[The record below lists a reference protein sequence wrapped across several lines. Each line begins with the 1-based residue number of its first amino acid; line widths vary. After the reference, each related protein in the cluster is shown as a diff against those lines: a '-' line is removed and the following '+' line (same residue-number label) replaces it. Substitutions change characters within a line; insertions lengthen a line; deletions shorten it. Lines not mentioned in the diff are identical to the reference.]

1 MRIDIPSLGFGG
13 APLGNMFREVGDA
26 AARATLEAA
35 WDAGIR
41 LYDTSPH
48 YGAGLSERRFAEVLA
63 DKPRDD
69 FVLCSKVGRL
79 LEPADQPENAPPFVN
94 ELPFKRVLDYSAEG
108 ARRSIEASLERLKT
122 DRLDLVWIH
131 DLSEDQHGPAWRDY
145 FAQAMQG
152 AAKALTQMREEGLIL
167 GWGLGVNLV
176 EPCRLALEQSDPDA
190 FLLAGRY
197 SLLDHREALD
207 TLFPECERR
216 GVGIVVGGP
225 FNSGLL
231 AGGKHYNYAE
241 AEPAL
246 RRKVELIE
254 GVCQDHGVDIRAAA
268 LQFCLA
274 HPTVAATIPGS
285 STPERARQNAELLR
299 APIPAAFWR
308 NLREIGVLPE
318 DAPTPA

>member
-1 MRIDIPSLGFGG
+1 
-13 APLGNMFREVGDA
+13 
-26 AARATLEAA
+26 
-35 WDAGIR
+35 
-41 LYDTSPH
+41 
-48 YGAGLSERRFAEVLA
+48 GLSERRFAEVLA

-94 ELPFKRVLDYSAEG
+94 ELPFKRVLDYSADG
-108 ARRSIEASLERLKT
+108 ARRSIEDSLERLKT

-152 AAKALTQMREEGLIL
+152 AAKALTAMREEGLIM

-285 STPERARQNAELLR
+285 SKPERARQNTELLR

>member
-26 AARATLEAA
+26 DARATLEAA

-94 ELPFKRVLDYSAEG
+94 ELPFKRVLDYSADG
-108 ARRSIEASLERLKT
+108 ARRSIEASLERLRT

-131 DLSEDQHGPAWRDY
+131 DLSEDQHGPAWRDH

-152 AAKALTQMREEGLIL
+152 AAKALTEMREEGLIL

-216 GVGIVVGGP
+216 GVGIVAGGP
-225 FNSGLL
+225 YNSGLL

-285 STPERARQNAELLR
+285 STAERARQNAELLR

>member
-1 MRIDIPSLGFGG
+1 
-13 APLGNMFREVGDA
+13 
-26 AARATLEAA
+26 
-35 WDAGIR
+35 
-41 LYDTSPH
+41 
-48 YGAGLSERRFAEVLA
+48 
-63 DKPRDD
+63 
-69 FVLCSKVGRL
+69 VLCSKVGRL
-79 LEPADQPENAPPFVN
+79 LEPADKPENAPPFVN
-94 ELPFKRVLDYSAEG
+94 ELPFKRVLDYSADG

-152 AAKALTQMREEGLIL
+152 AAKALTEMREEGLIL

-299 APIPAAFWR
+299 AAIPAAFWR